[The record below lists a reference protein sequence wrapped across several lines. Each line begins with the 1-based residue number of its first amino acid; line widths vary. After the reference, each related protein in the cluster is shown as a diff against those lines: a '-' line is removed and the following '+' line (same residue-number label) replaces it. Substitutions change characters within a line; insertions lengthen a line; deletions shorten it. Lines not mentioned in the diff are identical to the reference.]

1 MKLLKKKNGDY
12 SAAERKSTALMTS
25 LLFMMLG
32 FVVCSNSTWFD
43 SNDWL
48 SNFAPYLI
56 GILLGMCMGYV
67 GYRFPKAIHIIL
79 FSLPL
84 AFLGS

>member
-1 MKLLKKKNGDY
+1 MKLLKKKNCEY
-12 SAAERKSTALMTS
+12 SAAERKSTAIVTS

-32 FVVCSNSTWFD
+32 FVVCSNSTWFE
-43 SNDWL
+43 SNDLL

-56 GILLGMCMGYV
+56 GVLLGMCMGYV

>member
-1 MKLLKKKNGDY
+1 MKLFKKKNCDY
-12 SAAERKSTALMTS
+12 SAAERKSTALVTS
-25 LLFMMLG
+25 LLFMFLG
-32 FVVCSNSTWFD
+32 IVVSSNCTWLA

-48 SNFAPYLI
+48 SNYAPYAF

-67 GYRFPKAIHIIL
+67 GYRFPKAIYISL
-79 FSLPL
+79 FALPL